1 MTGEQACSERCPLVF
16 VVDQRLFQI
25 PTASGHVNRFCLL
38 QPLMTLDGRRIP
50 PGRESFPNR
59 GRVWWMIRD
68 DVRSDMVVPGSV
80 WCGPV
85 ERVVRLQKDR
95 LDTDFF
101 QASFRQIQPGWAATV
116 DLVEVLP
123 VKVDDPDIALVQREI
138 PIDWPRPTT
147 ALVLLQGQ
155 KSVLGP
161 LRAVWK
167 ADTQKLVLSARSETQ
182 PEVLR
187 VPVQEF
193 FRTTRVEPFT
203 FTLHEL
209 DSTSEPRRAN
219 LNLTRMAWLSL
230 DELSKAGE
238 VLDASTDG
246 QVLAWAHRYLGFNR
260 ERLAPLHQLRSDLA
274 SGRLPAPAA
283 SDSPRLAR
291 FRALVNDA
299 ARVAELGEEVARL
312 LADTPAFADLV
323 RKHIDAVAGDRIT
336 EVIRRRND
344 EIDAAVLAKKEE
356 LRKVRAELDLL
367 AEEYDRRA
375 AEAEEARRKDDG
387 ASGLVPAERQKQADR
402 LERAIARYQQGA
414 DRVAEDLLTLAPL
427 LPRLGLGAGAGPAA
441 APTDNGLPLPP
452 FVHQERPARPGA
464 PLTEEEFLQQF
475 FRVVEERGFVFL
487 AEDLINFH
495 VCVKTGGLTVL
506 AGLSGT
512 GKSSLPRLY
521 AEALGCRDEYLPLAV
536 RPEWLDDRD
545 LMGAFNPLAQR
556 FEPAACGLV
565 EHLIAAD
572 LDRRRGRGGIYLVC
586 LDEMNLARVEHY
598 FAQFLSVLELP
609 PEARSLTLF
618 APGLVRPGDP
628 YAPYQRLRLH
638 DNVRFVGTVNI
649 DETTHFFSPKV
660 LDRCQV
666 VAFGAPDLAAPRRER
681 PIETLHGLQPVSWAV
696 YQGWV
701 RAAPESGAA
710 REFLLSVND
719 LLKRSRLGFG
729 FRPFDRILRYV
740 ASARPLLSEDA
751 ALDFQLK
758 QVVLP
763 RLRSTAPAF
772 AETLQALKEALPR
785 ARFPRSADILERIAE
800 SRAEDDYFQ
809 VL

>member
-1 MTGEQACSERCPLVF
+1 MTGEQACVERAPLVF

-50 PGRESFPNR
+50 AGRENFPNR

-68 DVRSDMVVPGSV
+68 DIRSDMVIPGTV
-80 WCGPV
+80 WCGPI

-101 QASFRQIQPGWAATV
+101 QASFRQIQPGWSATV
-116 DLVEVLP
+116 DLLEVLP
-123 VKVDDPDIALVQREI
+123 VKVDDPDITLVQREI
-138 PIDWPRPTT
+138 PLDWPRPTT

-161 LRAVWK
+161 LRAIWK

-203 FTLHEL
+203 FTLNEL
-209 DSTSEPRRAN
+209 DSTAEPRRASI
-219 LNLTRMAWLSL
+219 NLTRMAWLSL
-230 DELSKAGE
+230 DELSKVGE

-274 SGRLPAPAA
+274 SGKLPAPGANDAA
-283 SDSPRLAR
+283 RLTR
-291 FRALVNDA
+291 FRALVEDT

-312 LADTPAFADLV
+312 LATTPAFADLV
-323 RKHIDAVAGDRIT
+323 RQHIDAVAGERIA
-336 EVIRRRND
+336 EVIRRRQD
-344 EIDAAVLAKKEE
+344 EIDAAIAAKKAE
-356 LRKVRAELDLL
+356 LQKVRAELDLL
-367 AEEYDRRA
+367 TEEYDRRA
-375 AEAEEARRKDDG
+375 AEAEE
-387 ASGLVPAERQKQADR
+387 VRQKQQSLDGTGSVEQHQQADR
-402 LERAIARYQQGA
+402 LERAIARFQQGA

-427 LPRLGLGAGAGPAA
+427 LPRLGMGTGLIAA
-441 APTDNGLPLPP
+441 ASSDNGLSLPT
-452 FVHQERPARPGA
+452 FIHQERPTRAGS
-464 PLTEEEFLQQF
+464 PLTEEEFLHQL
-475 FRVVEERGFVFL
+475 FRVVEERGFVFP
-487 AEDLINFH
+487 EDDLINFH
-495 VCVKTGGLTVL
+495 VCIKTGGLTVL

-521 AEALGCRDEYLPLAV
+521 AEALGCRDEYLLIAV

-545 LMGAFNPLAQR
+545 LVGAFNPLAQR

-572 LDRRRGRGGIYLVC
+572 LDRRRGRGGIFLVC

-609 PEARSLTLF
+609 PESRALTLF
-618 APGLVRPGDP
+618 APGLARTADP

-638 DNVRFVGTVNI
+638 ENVRFVGTVNI

-666 VAFGAPDLAAPRRER
+666 VAFSPPDLATPRRER
-681 PIETLHGLQPVSWAV
+681 PMETLHGLQPVSWAT
-696 YQGWV
+696 YESWV
-701 RAAPESGAA
+701 RTIPETGSAKVF
-710 REFLLSVND
+710 FLSIND
-719 LLKRSRLGFG
+719 ILKRSRLGFG
-729 FRPFDRILRYV
+729 FRPFDRILRYI

-751 ALDFQLK
+751 ACDFQLK

-763 RLRSTAPAF
+763 RLRATAPAF
-772 AETLQALKEALPR
+772 AETLQALREAIPR

>member
-1 MTGEQACSERCPLVF
+1 MTGEQACVERVPLVF

-68 DVRSDMVVPGSV
+68 DIRSDMVIPGTV
-80 WCGPV
+80 WSGPI

-123 VKVDDPDIALVQREI
+123 VKVDDPDISLVQREI
-138 PIDWPRPTT
+138 PSDWPRPTT

-167 ADTQKLVLSARSETQ
+167 ADAQKLVLSARSETQ

-193 FRTTRVEPFT
+193 F
-203 FTLHEL
+203 LNEL
-209 DSTSEPRRAN
+209 DSTSEPRRSN
-219 LNLTRMAWLSL
+219 INLTRMAWLSL
-230 DELSKAGE
+230 DELSKCGE

-260 ERLAPLHQLRSDLA
+260 ERLAPLHQLRSDLS
-274 SGRLPAPAA
+274 SGKLPAPGAGDAA
-283 SDSPRLAR
+283 RLTR
-291 FRALVNDA
+291 FRALVNDT

-312 LADTPAFADLV
+312 LATTPAFAGLV
-323 RKHIDAVAGDRIT
+323 RQHIDAVAGERIA
-336 EVIRRRND
+336 EVIRRRQD
-344 EIDAAVLAKKEE
+344 EIDAAVAAKKTE
-356 LRKVRAELDLL
+356 LQKVRSELDLL
-367 AEEYDRRA
+367 TEEFDRRA
-375 AEAEEARRKDDG
+375 AEVEESRQKQQAVDG
-387 ASGLVPAERQKQADR
+387 TGTAERHKQADR

-414 DRVAEDLLTLAPL
+414 DRIAEDLLTLAPL
-427 LPRLGLGAGAGPAA
+427 LPRLGLGAGTGPAVVG
-441 APTDNGLPLPP
+441 DNGLSLPP
-452 FVHQERPARPGA
+452 FVHQERPARAGA
-464 PLTEEEFLQQF
+464 PLTEEEFLHQF
-475 FRVVEERGFVFL
+475 FRVVEERGFVFP
-487 AEDLINFH
+487 EDDLINFH
-495 VCVKTGGLTVL
+495 VCAKTGGLTVL

-521 AEALGCRDEYLPLAV
+521 AEALGCRDEYLPIAV

-545 LMGAFNPLAQR
+545 LIGAFNPLAQR

-565 EHLIAAD
+565 EQLIAAD
-572 LDRRRGRGGIYLVC
+572 FDRRRGRGGIYLVC

-609 PEARSLTLF
+609 PEARAVTLF
-618 APGLVRPGDP
+618 APGLARAADP

-666 VAFGAPDLAAPRRER
+666 VAFAPPDLAAPRRER
-681 PIETLHGLQPVSWAV
+681 PMETLHGLQPVSWAV
-696 YQGWV
+696 YEGWV
-701 RAAPESGAA
+701 RTSPETGTAKA
-710 REFLLSVND
+710 FFLSVND

-751 ALDFQLK
+751 ACDFQLK

-763 RLRSTAPAF
+763 RLRATAPAF
-772 AETLQALKEALPR
+772 VETLQALREAIPR
-785 ARFPRSADILERIAE
+785 SRFPRSADILERIAE

>member
-1 MTGEQACSERCPLVF
+1 MTGEQACVERAPLVF

-38 QPLMTLDGRRIP
+38 QPLMALDGRRIP

-68 DVRSDMVVPGSV
+68 DIRSDMVIPGTV
-80 WCGPV
+80 WCGPI

-116 DLVEVLP
+116 DLLEVLP

-138 PIDWPRPTT
+138 PVDWPRPTT

-167 ADTQKLVLSARSETQ
+167 ADAQKLVLSARSETQ

-193 FRTTRVEPFT
+193 FRTTRVEPFN
-203 FTLHEL
+203 FNLNEL
-209 DSTSEPRRAN
+209 DSTAEPRRAN
-219 LNLTRMAWLSL
+219 MNLTRMAWLSL
-230 DELSKAGE
+230 DELSKVGE

-260 ERLAPLHQLRSDLA
+260 DRLAPLHQLRNDLSA
-274 SGRLPAPAA
+274 GKLPAPAA
-283 SDSPRLAR
+283 GDAARLSR
-291 FRALVNDA
+291 FRALVNDT

-312 LADTPAFADLV
+312 LATTPAFAGLV
-323 RKHIDAVAGDRIT
+323 REHIDAVAGERIA
-336 EVIRRRND
+336 ELIRRRQD
-344 EIDAAVLAKKEE
+344 ELDAAVTAKKNE
-356 LRKVRAELDLL
+356 LNRVRAELDLL
-367 AEEYDRRA
+367 TEEYDRRA
-375 AEAEEARRKDDG
+375 AEAEESRQKQQAAHG
-387 ASGLVPAERQKQADR
+387 EGSAERHKQADR

-427 LPRLGLGAGAGPAA
+427 LPRLGLGAGAPSATA
-441 APTDNGLPLPP
+441 SNNGLSLPP
-452 FVHQERPARPGA
+452 FVHQERPARPGT
-464 PLTEEEFLQQF
+464 PLTEEEFLYQF
-475 FRVVEERGFVFL
+475 FRVVEERGFVFP
-487 AEDLINFH
+487 EDDLINFH

-521 AEALGCRDEYLPLAV
+521 AEALGCRDEYLPIAV

-545 LMGAFNPLAQR
+545 LIGAFNPLAQR
-556 FEPAACGLV
+556 FEPASCGLV

-609 PEARSLTLF
+609 PEARALTLF
-618 APGLVRPGDP
+618 APGLAQAADP

-666 VAFGAPDLAAPRRER
+666 VAFGTPDLAAPRRER
-681 PIETLHGLQPVSWAV
+681 PVEILHGLQPVSWAA
-696 YQGWV
+696 YEGWV
-701 RAAPESGAA
+701 RAASEPPASKAY
-710 REFLLSVND
+710 FLSIND
-719 LLKRSRLGFG
+719 ILKRSRLSFG

-740 ASARPLLSEDA
+740 ASALPLLSEDA
-751 ALDFQLK
+751 ACDFQLK

-763 RLRSTAPAF
+763 RLRATAPAF
-772 AETLQALKEALPR
+772 AETLQALTEAIPR
-785 ARFPRSADILERIAE
+785 SRFPRSADILGRIAE

>member
-1 MTGEQACSERCPLVF
+1 MTGEQACGERVPLVF

-38 QPLMTLDGRRIP
+38 QPLMALDGRRIP
-50 PGRESFPNR
+50 AGRDSFPNR

-68 DVRSDMVVPGSV
+68 DIRSDMIIPGTV
-80 WCGPV
+80 WCGPI

-123 VKVDDPDIALVQREI
+123 VKVDDPDLTLVQREI

-167 ADTQKLVLSARSETQ
+167 ADVQKLVLSARSETQ

-203 FTLHEL
+203 FTLNEL
-209 DSTSEPRRAN
+209 DSTAEPRRASM
-219 LNLTRMAWLSL
+219 NLTRMAWLSL
-230 DELSKAGE
+230 DELSKVGE
-238 VLDASTDG
+238 VHDASTDG

-274 SGRLPAPAA
+274 SGKLPAPAA
-283 SDSPRLAR
+283 GDAARLAR
-291 FRALVNDA
+291 FRALVGDA
-299 ARVAELGEEVARL
+299 ARIAELGEEVARL
-312 LADTPAFADLV
+312 LATTPAFAGLV
-323 RKHIDAVAGDRIT
+323 REHIEAVAGERIT
-336 EVIRRRND
+336 EVIRRRQD
-344 EIDAAVLAKKEE
+344 EIDGAVAAKKAE
-356 LRKVRAELDLL
+356 LQKVRAELDRL
-367 AEEYDRRA
+367 AEEYDRCA
-375 AEAEEARRKDDG
+375 AETTEARQKQQ
-387 ASGLVPAERQKQADR
+387 ASHGEVSAERQKQADQ

-427 LPRLGLGAGAGPAA
+427 LPRLGLGVGTAS
-441 APTDNGLPLPP
+441 PTASDNGLSLPP
-452 FVHQERPARPGA
+452 FVHQDRPSAAGA
-464 PLTEEEFLQQF
+464 PLTEEEFLHQF
-475 FRVVEERGFVFL
+475 FRVVEERGFVFPE
-487 AEDLINFH
+487 ADLINFH

-521 AEALGCRDEYLPLAV
+521 AEALGCREEYLPIAV

-545 LMGAFNPLAQR
+545 LIGAFNPLAQR

-609 PEARSLTLF
+609 PEARALTLF
-618 APGLVRPGDP
+618 APGLARAVDP

-666 VAFGAPDLAAPRRER
+666 VAFSAPDLAAPRRER
-681 PIETLHGLQPVSWAV
+681 PVEVLHGLQPVSWAV

-701 RAAPESGAA
+701 RTAPDTDTAK
-710 REFLLSVND
+710 EFLLKIND

-758 QVVLP
+758 QVVLS
-763 RLRSTAPAF
+763 RLRVTAPAF
-772 AETLQALKEALPR
+772 AETLQALTESIPR
-785 ARFPRSADILERIAE
+785 SHFPRSADILERMAE